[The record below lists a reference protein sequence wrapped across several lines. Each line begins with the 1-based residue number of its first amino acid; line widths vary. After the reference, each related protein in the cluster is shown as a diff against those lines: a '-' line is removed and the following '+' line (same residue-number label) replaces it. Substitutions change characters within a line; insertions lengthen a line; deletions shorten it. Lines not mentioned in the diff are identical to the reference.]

1 MIISEK
7 SLRGL
12 GNNVTINRLLGWF
25 NRITHFQGTPA
36 TATTKA
42 GLITQPGVVG
52 EVYLVVRGVAAAGE
66 SLGVDVLVNG
76 VSVLTAPY
84 TFDATKNALVGTQIP
99 LPIDETKVN
108 LACGDLVSFQR
119 TLTGG
124 STITESQITLE
135 PTSVKQR

>member
-1 MIISEK
+1 
-7 SLRGL
+7 
-12 GNNVTINRLLGWF
+12 
-25 NRITHFQGTPA
+25 
-36 TATTKA
+36 
-42 GLITQPGVVG
+42 
-52 EVYLVVRGVAAAGE
+52 
-66 SLGVDVLVNG
+66 LGVDVLVNG